1 MKNYYE
7 ILGVDE
13 NATQD
18 DIKKAYRKLS
28 KQYHPDVNDEGE
40 EMFKEIS
47 EAYENIGDETK
58 RQEYENRRKNPFGNM
73 GGMGF
78 DFNSIFEHM
87 MGRSKPKAP
96 DKVMSIDI
104 TPEESYFGVKKEFKL
119 FNNVVCVPCDGSGG
133 TKKICNTCQGQGV
146 VIQTFGTGMFRQRVQ
161 TTCPSCNGHG
171 NQILNLCKSCNGQG
185 VTKKED
191 HLQVSIP
198 TNVDNGDFLRLQQ
211 KGDYHPQIK
220 MFGDLILK
228 VNLVSDDKFQKM
240 GMDLIYNK
248 KIDPLTLLIE
258 DQLIIEH
265 PDGDLSIK
273 IPETLNT
280 EKPLRIFNKGYK
292 TPAGNGNFYIK
303 IIVEKDSNLDPEIK
317 EKIKESLKKIVD

>member
-28 KQYHPDVNDEGE
+28 KQYHPDVNPEGE
-40 EMFKEIS
+40 EKFKEIS

-58 RQEYENRRKNPFGNM
+58 RQEYENRRKNPFGDM
-73 GGMGF
+73 GGPGF
-78 DFNSIFEHM
+78 DFNSIFEQM
-87 MGRSKPKAP
+87 MGVRKPKAP
-96 DKVMSIDI
+96 DKTITIEI
-104 TPEESYFGVKKEFKL
+104 TPEESYFGVKKEIRL
-119 FNNVVCVPCDGSGG
+119 FNNVICYPCDGSGG
-133 TKKICNTCQGQGV
+133 TKRICNTCQGQGV
-146 VIQTFGTGMFRQRVQ
+146 VIQTFGTGMFTQRAQ
-161 TTCPSCNGHG
+161 TTCPHCNGSG
-171 NQILNLCKSCNGQG
+171 SLILNVCKSCNGHG

-198 TNVDNGDFLRLQQ
+198 PNVDNGDFLRLQQ
-211 KGDYHPQIK
+211 KGDYHPQTK

-228 VNLVSDDKFQKM
+228 VSMVSDGKYQKM

-258 DQLIIEH
+258 DEMLIEH
-265 PDGDLSIK
+265 PDGKLSIK
-273 IPETLNT
+273 VPEILNT
-280 EKPLRIFNKGYK
+280 EKPLRITNKGYK
-292 TPAGNGNFYIK
+292 TPVGNGNFYIK
-303 IIVEKDSNLDPEIK
+303 VIVEKESNIDPEIK
-317 EKIKESLKKIVD
+317 QKLKDLLKKTVD